1 MNILYNKG
9 YSRNSI
15 VGKTGIEY
23 QYDSLLQGV
32 PGRESKTVDVRGRV
46 LSDKPIIEPPQM
58 GKNLVLTID
67 TEVQKLAEKAVG
79 NRVGSIVVLKPH
91 LGHSCGYFG
100 GYEHSTIPLNTISSP
115 HSSQYSLCIKTLTS
129 VLFNIIYSSI
139 TLQKSL
145 TKFPPSQCD

>member
-67 TEVQKLAEKAVG
+67 TEVQKLAEKALGKVNVFAFEDKVDLIEELKKHVG
-79 NRVGSIVVLKPH
+79 KNDLILVKASRGMKLEEVV
-91 LGHSCGYFG
+91 
-100 GYEHSTIPLNTISSP
+100 
-115 HSSQYSLCIKTLTS
+115 QALCK
-129 VLFNIIYSSI
+129 
-139 TLQKSL
+139 
-145 TKFPPSQCD
+145 